1 MADYHTDDRT
11 PIACPGQLYIDGEWH
26 APASRQHLQLVS
38 PSDESV
44 HAQVAAATVEDVDR
58 AVAAARRAFDTG
70 PWPQMQPAERAL
82 LLRKMAALLR
92 TRAPHLAAA
101 WSLQTGVP
109 TMMASHALANP
120 GMLYDYYADLV
131 EGETFAE
138 THRRDNGGVA
148 IVIREPIGVVAAVAP
163 WNHPS
168 HLMSLKAAPAMAMGC
183 TVIAKA
189 APESPLDVFILAEC
203 AEAAGI
209 PAGVFNIAP
218 AGREASDHLVRH
230 PGVDKVSFTGSSV
243 TGAHIASICGARM
256 ARSSMELGGKSA
268 AIILDDIPINDV
280 IRTLVPAGGVHM
292 AGQGCAFLTRV
303 LVSRKRQDELVSAY
317 AAAMQALKVGDA
329 FDPATQ
335 MGPIAMERQREKVMT
350 YIEKGKA
357 EGARCV
363 TGGGR
368 PAHLARGYF
377 VEPTLFDNV
386 TNDMTIAQE
395 EIFGPVISVISY
407 DTEAEAVALAN
418 DSTFGL
424 NGAVYTSDPEKAFAI
439 GRQVRSGN
447 FSHNGLEHDS
457 KFPFGGYKLSGTGRE
472 GGPSGLDLYTE
483 IKTIYMA
490 QPPGAAA

>member
-1 MADYHTDDRT
+1 MAGYYTDKRT
-11 PIACPGQLYIDGEWH
+11 PIARPGELFIDGEWS
-26 APASRQHLQLVS
+26 APADRDGLELTS

-44 HAQVAAATVEDVDR
+44 HARVAAAGIADVDR

-70 PWPQMQPAERAL
+70 PWPRMQPGERAA
-82 LLRKMAALLR
+82 LLRKMADLLR
-92 TRAPHLAAA
+92 TRAPHIAAA
-101 WSLQTGVP
+101 WSFQTGVP
-109 TMMASHALANP
+109 TSMANFALSNP
-120 GMLYDYYADLV
+120 GLLYDYYADLI
-131 EGETFAE
+131 EGEEFVE
-138 THRRDNGGVA
+138 TRTRENGGAA
-148 IVIREPIGVVAAVAP
+148 IVVREPIGVVAAIAP

-183 TVIAKA
+183 TIIAKA
-189 APESPLDVFILAEC
+189 APESPLDVFIMAEC

-218 AGREASDHLVRH
+218 AGRDASDHLVRH

-243 TGAHIASICGARM
+243 TGAHIASICGGRM

-268 AIILDDIPINDV
+268 AIILDDIAMDDV
-280 IRTLVPAGGVHM
+280 IKTLVPGGGVHM

-335 MGPIAMERQREKVMT
+335 MGPIAMARQLEKVMG
-350 YIEKGKA
+350 YIEKGKS

-363 TGGGR
+363 TGGAR
-368 PAHLARGYF
+368 PGHLPKGYF

-386 TNDMTIAQE
+386 TNDMAIAQE
-395 EIFGPVISVISY
+395 EIFGPVISVIAY
-407 DTEAEAVALAN
+407 DDEAEAVAIAN
-418 DSTFGL
+418 DSAFGL
-424 NGAVYTSDPEKAFAI
+424 NGAVYTSDPEKAYAI

-447 FSHNGLEHDS
+447 FSQNGLEHDS

-472 GGPSGLDLYTE
+472 GGPFGLELYTE
-483 IKTIYMA
+483 IKTIYMPKA
-490 QPPGAAA
+490 PQAAV

>member
-1 MADYHTDDRT
+1 MADYYTDDRT
-11 PIACPGQLYIDGEWH
+11 PIARPGQLYVEGEWCT
-26 APASRQHLQLVS
+26 PASGERLELIS
-38 PSDESV
+38 PSDESL
-44 HAQVAAATVEDVDR
+44 HACVAAAGIEDIDR

-70 PWPQMQPAERAL
+70 PWPRMQPGERAA
-82 LLRKMAALLR
+82 LLRKMAELLR

-101 WSLQTGVP
+101 WSFQTGVP
-109 TMMASHALANP
+109 TTMANYALANP
-120 GMLYDYYADLV
+120 GMLYDYYAALIEAKEFV
-131 EGETFAE
+131 ETR
-138 THRRDNGGVA
+138 TRDNGGVA
-148 IVIREPIGVVAAVAP
+148 IVVREPVGVVAAIAP

-218 AGREASDHLVRH
+218 AGRDASDHLVRH

-243 TGAHIASICGARM
+243 TGAHIASICGGRM
-256 ARSSMELGGKSA
+256 VRSSMELGGKSA
-268 AIILDDIPINDV
+268 AIVLDDIPMDDV
-280 IRTLVPAGGVHM
+280 IKTLVPGGGVHM

-317 AAAMQALKVGDA
+317 ADAMQALKVGDA
-329 FDPATQ
+329 FDPTTQ
-335 MGPIAMERQREKVMT
+335 MGPIAMARQLEKVT
-350 YIEKGKA
+350 GYIEKGKA

-363 TGGGR
+363 TGGRR
-368 PAHLARGYF
+368 PAHLSKGYF

-386 TNDMTIAQE
+386 TNDMAIARE
-395 EIFGPVISVISY
+395 EIFGPVISVIAY
-407 DTEAEAVALAN
+407 DDEAEAVALAN
-418 DSTFGL
+418 DSAFGL
-424 NGAVYTSDPEKAFAI
+424 NGAVYTSDPDKAYAI
-439 GRQVRSGN
+439 GRRVRSGN

-472 GGPSGLDLYTE
+472 GGPFGLDLYTE
-483 IKTIYMA
+483 IKTIYMP
-490 QPPGAAA
+490 QPPETAA